1 MIARE
6 ENVMM
11 GAWAWMMAG
20 WFEWRRSQYRRPS
33 PPPEFHSPT
42 FSTNIMVLARNT
54 DDARAIRVCPIE
66 SKGCSISRHQGLK
79 YWWDIKW
86 GGGMWLGGYWEGTP
100 DIEGYWGGTDRI
112 SGQELSAVCGILSYP
127 PRGPE
132 APGQGSFQP
141 FKVWG
146 LPDLPHVDIF
156 HKLWWI

>member
-1 MIARE
+1 M
-6 ENVMM
+6 
-11 GAWAWMMAG
+11 
-20 WFEWRRSQYRRPS
+20 
-33 PPPEFHSPT
+33 
-42 FSTNIMVLARNT
+42 
-54 DDARAIRVCPIE
+54 
-66 SKGCSISRHQGLK
+66 
-79 YWWDIKW
+79 
-86 GGGMWLGGYWEGTP
+86 GGYWEGTP

-156 HKLWWI
+156 HKLW